1 MLYNRPNIYTL
12 KKGSATMAQSSP
24 GQTQEPINAPETEI
38 LHVVIQRDGK
48 QVSAKWGLHP
58 NLKEELKPE
67 EWKELTEIMGKVTT
81 LVGNRFSQ
89 VLHHAEEEASGTA

>member
-1 MLYNRPNIYTL
+1 
-12 KKGSATMAQSSP
+12 MAQSGSGP
-24 GQTQEPINAPETEI
+24 SQAPANPPETEI

-81 LVGNRFSQ
+81 LVGNRFSK
-89 VLHHAEEEASGTA
+89 VLNKAEEEVGGTA

>member
-1 MLYNRPNIYTL
+1 
-12 KKGSATMAQSSP
+12 MAQSSSGASQAAANP
-24 GQTQEPINAPETEI
+24 PETEI

-89 VLHHAEEEASGTA
+89 VLHQAEVDASGTA

>member
-1 MLYNRPNIYTL
+1 
-12 KKGSATMAQSSP
+12 MAQNTAEPSSTS
-24 GQTQEPINAPETEI
+24 GQSPETEI

-48 QVSAKWGLHP
+48 HVSAKWGLHP

-89 VLHHAEEEASGTA
+89 VLHQAEEEASGTA